1 MPTPMTEEQ
10 KQRYIKACEQ
20 TDAIFRLE
28 GFEPDEEKKITRKA
42 VIEGRV
48 TLEQVIKERVEYI
61 KTNGSSNGFIETRSW
76 I

>member
-10 KQRYIKACEQ
+10 KQRYMKACEQ
-20 TDAIFRLE
+20 TDAIFKLE
-28 GFEPDEEKKITRKA
+28 GFHPDEEIRTIDQA

-48 TLEQVIKERVEYI
+48 TINQVNKERVEYI
-61 KTNGSSNGFIETRSW
+61 KINGSSNGFIKTRNW

>member
-20 TDAIFRLE
+20 TDAIFKLE
-28 GFEPDEEKKITRKA
+28 GFEPDEEKKIIREA
-42 VIEGRV
+42 VIDGRI
-48 TLEQVIKERVEYI
+48 TLTQVIKERIEYI
-61 KTNGSSNGFIETRSW
+61 KINGSSNGFIKTRNW